1 MTPRGVPRYEAPV
14 ATAAVSTR
22 PPRGVTPARMT
33 QPLLDIPKARRIL
46 ALAGP
51 VILAML
57 TQTGVNIVDT
67 YFIGKLPREVAS
79 DGQFALTPSLMFL
92 WAVGGFLSAVSVG
105 TQAMTARRFGEGRHE
120 DAGAILPNATAIAL
134 VGGVLGAAA
143 GWVLLP
149 SAFGL
154 LSDNPNVVALGTAYS
169 RWRFL
174 GISSMAATA
183 AYKAFYDGIGVTHL
197 HLVAAVVMNIVN
209 LLLCWV
215 LIFGNLGAPA
225 MGVEGAGLAAC
236 LSTWI
241 GFAVM
246 IAFTLRSAD
255 RARYRFY
262 RAGALSAS
270 TIKQLLRLS
279 VPGGVATSVVMF
291 GFLLFTR
298 VVGRI
303 DAEAMARGASHSY
316 NGAATTIII
325 EVLSATFVS
334 CLAFGTS
341 TATLVGQSMG
351 QGDPELA
358 ERYAWTSVK
367 LGALIFGALGL
378 AMFSAPEAVLGV
390 FSHEPEV
397 VRVGAAPMRVMA
409 LMGPVVAT
417 AMILT
422 QALFGAGETRYVMVV
437 ELALHFLCL
446 IPLAWLFGMVMG
458 GGLVGVWLAAAVYGV
473 ALAGLMAA
481 KFAGGSWKRMKV

>member
-1 MTPRGVPRYEAPV
+1 MGAPG
-14 ATAAVSTR
+14 AAQRKHTMSD
-22 PPRGVTPARMT
+22 PSAPW
-33 QPLLDIPKARRIL
+33 LDVPKARRIL

-67 YFIGKLPREVAS
+67 YFIGKLPRAVAS

-92 WAVGGFLSAVSVG
+92 WAVGGFLSSVSVG
-105 TQAMTARRFGEGRHE
+105 TQATTARRYGEGRYE
-120 DAGAILPNATAIAL
+120 EAGAVLPNAMLIAL
-134 VGGVLGAAA
+134 VGGALGAAV
-143 GWVLLP
+143 GWVVLP
-149 SAFGL
+149 SAFRL
-154 LSDNPNVVALGTAYS
+154 LSDNPNVVALGTGYS

-174 GISSMAATA
+174 GIASMAATA
-183 AYKAFYDGIGVTHL
+183 ACKSFYDGIGVTHL
-197 HLVAAVVMNIVN
+197 HLVAAVIMNIIN
-209 LLLCWV
+209 LFLCWV
-215 LIFGNLGAPA
+215 FIFGHLGAPA

-236 LSTWI
+236 LSTWV

-246 IAFTLRSAD
+246 LAFTFRGAD
-255 RARYRFY
+255 RARYRFF
-262 RAGALSAS
+262 RAGVLSAS
-270 TIKQLLRLS
+270 TITQLLKLS

-291 GFLLFTR
+291 GFLLFTK

-303 DAEAMARGASHSY
+303 DAAAMAAGASHSY

-351 QGDPELA
+351 QGDAALA

-367 LGALIFGALGL
+367 LGAIIFGALGL
-378 AMFSAPEAVLGV
+378 VMFLTPDGVLRV

-397 VRVGAAPMRVMA
+397 VAVGALPMRMMA
-409 LMGPVVAT
+409 AMGPVVAT

-437 ELALHFLCL
+437 ELTLHFLCL
-446 IPLAWLFGMVMG
+446 VPLAWVLGMVLG
-458 GGLVGVWLAAAVYGV
+458 FGLPGVWAAAGVYALALAAAMVV
-473 ALAGLMAA
+473 
-481 KFAGGSWKRMKV
+481 KFAGGSWKKLTV